1 MILSGSCLGFCN
13 PIFQAV
19 DGMKKGPF
27 YAIKYFL
34 NNSMML
40 MGHVMDHEHHEF
52 ENKAKKNSIFISLDQ
67 EYHEANCKMHFQ
79 MKINYIFFIR
89 KNKLKIFI
97 GPLVSLVI
105 CKCFCKWIF
114 KLKLN
119 LHSCFHFDF
128 FFFTMIFLGHHTQPT
143 AFFVTTLVSFRF
155 DSAIPLAARGLSR
168 RKQSKQSVYES
179 PTKRA
184 LTAQSSWWSGFTLSG
199 FITFYLH
206 FLLQI
211 Q

>member
-1 MILSGSCLGFCN
+1 MSVPKFENRSSDKPKSKYFVYFLTFLLPLGPKFQAFMILSGSCLGFCN

-79 MKINYIFFIR
+79 MKINF
-89 KNKLKIFI
+89 L
-97 GPLVSLVI
+97 
-105 CKCFCKWIF
+105 
-114 KLKLN
+114 
-119 LHSCFHFDF
+119 FH
-128 FFFTMIFLGHHTQPT
+128 PK
-143 AFFVTTLVSFRF
+143 
-155 DSAIPLAARGLSR
+155 
-168 RKQSKQSVYES
+168 KQIENFHWPISIIS
-179 PTKRA
+179 
-184 LTAQSSWWSGFTLSG
+184 
-199 FITFYLH
+199 YLQM
-206 FLLQI
+206 LL
-211 Q
+211 